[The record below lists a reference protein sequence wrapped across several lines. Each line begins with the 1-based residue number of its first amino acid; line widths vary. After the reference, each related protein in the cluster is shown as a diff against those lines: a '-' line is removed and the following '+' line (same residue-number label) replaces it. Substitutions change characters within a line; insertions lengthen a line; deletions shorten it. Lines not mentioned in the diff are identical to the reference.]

1 MTTSLFTRVAKLEGR
16 RRTDDRVLLLWIK
29 RGDNSER
36 AVRTAK
42 NDGVFSPG
50 EMVMCAE
57 WLGSD
62 PMPKPKWLKRDGA
75 SFGLLSEQED
85 EYITAMLQKLIAK
98 ADALIGAG
106 KPAEVAGL
114 ARPMPHDLRELS
126 SVELMHCA
134 LGVET

>member
-1 MTTSLFTRVAKLEGR
+1 MTANMFSRVAKLESR

-29 RGDNSER
+29 PGGDV
-36 AVRTAK
+36 AKATLAAK
-42 NDGVFSPG
+42 NAGVFTSG

-57 WLGSD
+57 WLGSA
-62 PMPKPKWLKRDGA
+62 PMPKPKWLNRDGA

-85 EYITAMLQKLIAK
+85 EYITAMLQKRIAT
-98 ADALIGAG
+98 ADGLIGAG
-106 KPAEVAGL
+106 KPAEAAGL
-114 ARPMPHDLRELS
+114 ARPMPHDLTELS